1 MTWLLKLYPPRW
13 RQRYGAEFLALIS
26 PQPFSFGAAMD
37 ILGGAIDAWTQPQSH
52 LSPRAASDPEGDT
65 IMLTKAMR
73 VRCAGQSVTITA
85 RDGVKG
91 AAVVLGGSIAT
102 MAVAFLLRHQP
113 GEHPYR
119 MALLSNGWLFFF
131 VISMHYWLLKGWPA
145 RAQAVFIG
153 GLLSATIAMALA
165 AGWIGR

>member
-1 MTWLLKLYPPRW
+1 MKWMLKLYPPRW
-13 RQRYGAEFLALIS
+13 RRRYGAEFLALIS
-26 PQPFSFGAAMD
+26 PQPFSFSAALD
-37 ILGGAIDAWTQPQSH
+37 IVGGAIDAWTQPQSH
-52 LSPRAASDPEGDT
+52 LSPHAASDPEGDT

-73 VRCAGQSVTITA
+73 VRCAGQGAAVTA

-91 AAVVLGGSIAT
+91 AAVILGGSIAT
-102 MAVAFLLRHQP
+102 TVVAYLLRHEP

-145 RAQAVFIG
+145 RAQGVFIG
-153 GLLSATIAMALA
+153 GLSSVLVGLTLL